1 MATEIVLTQASS
13 VTAINQIWDWGWTYM
28 GVTIDN
34 CGTGFDLSAVGTV
47 DGVANGAEVGSV
59 IFIDSTISNT
69 PIGVKT
75 SRSSS
80 TYPISGASLALEN
93 VALTNVPTAI
103 QGPSGVV
110 LAGTSGTTTIAA
122 YLEGNVY
129 SGGST
134 SPTVTA
140 GSIDAFPRPSG
151 LLNGAD
157 YYTRSKPQYESL
169 AASQFSSVR
178 TAGAKGDGV
187 TDDSAALQ
195 SIINSAT
202 AAGNVVYIDA
212 GIYKVTTTIS
222 IPPGAKIVG
231 ETYPVIMGSGSFF
244 SDVTNPKPVIQVG
257 SASGETGVVEWT
269 DTIVSTQGA
278 TEGAILIEW
287 NLSSPSSGPSGMWD
301 VHTRIGGFTGS
312 NLQVSQCATGAAQ
325 PNTNCI
331 AAFQSMHITSVASG
345 VYLENVWL
353 WSADHDIDDAS
364 DTQIT
369 VYSGRGLLVESTTGN
384 IWL

>member
-1 MATEIVLTQASS
+1 M
-13 VTAINQIWDWGWTYM
+13 
-28 GVTIDN
+28 
-34 CGTGFDLSAVGTV
+34 SAVGTV
-47 DGVANGAEVGSV
+47 DGTANGAEVGSV
-59 IFIDSTISNT
+59 IFIDSHISNT
-69 PIGVKT
+69 PVGIKT

-80 TYPISGASLALEN
+80 TYPKTGATLALEN
-93 VALTNVPTAI
+93 VVLTNVPTAI
-103 QGPSGVV
+103 QGPSGVT
-110 LAGTSGTTTIAA
+110 LAGTSGTMTIAA
-122 YLEGNVY
+122 YLEGNAY
-129 SGGST
+129 
-134 SPTVTA
+134 TA
-140 GSIDAFPRPSG
+140 GSSTPTSTAGTVDAFPRPAS
-151 LLNGAD
+151 LLNGGE
-157 YYTRSKPQYESL
+157 YYTRSKPQYQTL
-169 AASQFSSVR
+169 AVSQFSSVR

-187 TDDSAALQ
+187 TDDSAAIQ

-202 AAGNVVYIDA
+202 AAGNVVYFDA

-244 SDVTNPKPVIQVG
+244 SDMSNPQPVVQVG
-257 SASGETGVVEWT
+257 SAAGETGVVEWS
-269 DTIVSTQGA
+269 DMIVSTQGA

-312 NLQVSQCATGAAQ
+312 NLQVAQCAVGDAQ

-331 AAFQSMHITSVASG
+331 AAFQSMHITPVASG
-345 VYLENVWL
+345 VYMENVWL

-364 DTQIT
+364 DTQIS
-369 VYSGRGLLVESTTGN
+369 VYSGRGLLVESTAGN